1 MSKLDDF
8 LHPDLVV
15 LGLEAKDSTE
25 AIQKLASLLHFKGYV
40 KDSYVNA
47 VLEREKKFP
56 TGLIF
61 EDGQI
66 ALPHT
71 DAEHCINPAIAVGI
85 LKQPVDFFEMATL
98 DSVVHTDLIFLL
110 SIKVPED
117 QVEWLARLVNLF
129 QHPGFLNNLKG
140 KSSAQECYELLYGEL
155 RKEESQEEDKP

>member
-15 LGLEAKDSTE
+15 LGLEAKDQTE
-25 AIQKLASLLHFKGYV
+25 AIQKLGSMLLEKGYV
-40 KDSYVNA
+40 KESYITA

-71 DAEHCINPAIAVGI
+71 DAEHCLNPAIAVGI
-85 LKQPVDFFEMATL
+85 LKQPVEFFEMATL

-129 QHPGFLNNLKG
+129 QHPGFIKQLKG
-140 KSSAQECYELLYGEL
+140 MPSAQECYDLLFGEL
-155 RKEESQEEDKP
+155 RKEESSEENQQ